1 MTRTD
6 GRPSILA
13 VDDEPSV
20 LEALSATLEAR
31 GYQLRTAPNGAMA
44 LDAITTQ
51 RPDVVLLDLAMPGIN
66 GVEVCRRLRSFSR
79 VPVLVLFALSD
90 EPQKVKALDAGADDY
105 ITKPFG
111 VEELLARIRAALR
124 RGEVQRDEKAVV
136 RAGGVE
142 LDQVARRVLVDGN
155 EVHLT
160 PTQYELLRVLVTN
173 PDRVLTQHTLL
184 LLTFGPAYE
193 GAVDNLRTFI
203 NQIRRK
209 VERDPA
215 RPQRIVTEPGI
226 GYRFCTADGEPPE
239 EPGSGAAPTSG
250 WATGD
255 LDPDSPRA
263 S

>member
-31 GYQLRTAPNGAMA
+31 GYRLRTAPNGAMA
-44 LDAITTQ
+44 LDAITAE

-66 GVEVCRRLRSFSR
+66 GVEVCRRLRAFSR
-79 VPVLVLFALSD
+79 VPVLVLSALSD

-111 VEELLARIRAALR
+111 VEELLARIRAAQR
-124 RGEVQRDEKAVV
+124 RGEVQRDDNAVV

-160 PTQYELLRVLVTN
+160 PTQYELLRVLVSN
-173 PDRVLTQHTLL
+173 ADRVLTQRTLL

-193 GAVDNLRTFI
+193 GAVDNLRTFV

-226 GYRFCTADGEPPE
+226 GYRFCSADAQPPQDPAWPGEP
-239 EPGSGAAPTSG
+239 
-250 WATGD
+250 
-255 LDPDSPRA
+255 R
-263 S
+263 